1 MQSYNSENCSQTI
14 MGIVDI
20 MKAQNIL
27 PNHRLVCPESHRLLT
42 GGSPVVV
49 IVRKPRSRQ
58 PVQRV
63 IVCAEA
69 L

>member
-1 MQSYNSENCSQTI
+1 MVELVRHSREE
-14 MGIVDI
+14 MGSKRICFAYI
-20 MKAQNIL
+20 SGAI
-27 PNHRLVCPESHRLLT
+27 PCVCPESHRLLT